1 MVVPKVRKHL
11 SADALF
17 SSLRT
22 SFSDIAEHRQ
32 GTPDIPLA
40 DALMSAFAM
49 FSLKAPS
56 LLAFDKERTEDNLQR
71 VYGIERVPCD
81 TALREILDPVEPE
94 SLRPLFKRVFG
105 TLQRGKALEEMVFV
119 EGHYLLALDGTGYFS
134 SQQIHCASCL
144 ETHRRNGTVTY
155 RHQMLGAAL
164 VHPDQRE
171 VIPLMPE
178 PIIKQDGTEKND
190 CERNAAKRFIT
201 KLRQDHPHLQLIV
214 TEDSLS
220 SNAPH
225 IQWLHDHNLHYIL
238 GVKEGDHPYLFEHV
252 AAAEQAGRITY
263 YDRDDAET
271 GLCHRFRFVSDMP
284 LNEANVDLRVNFLEC
299 WEWDGDQVQHFSWV
313 TDLRVN
319 KGTVYPL
326 MRGGRARWRIEN
338 ETFNTLKNQGYHFE
352 HNYGHGYQH
361 LSVVFAV
368 LMMLAFLVDQVQQL
382 CCPLFQAVW
391 AKLGSK
397 RRLWEKMRALF
408 YDYALESM
416 RHLFEAL
423 LYGLKKSAPIF
434 ASDSSSSLL
443 CPSADHQCVR
453 RPRVV
458 WGRLRLDRTE
468 CLLSTSAL
476 SCS

>member
-1 MVVPKVRKHL
+1 MAMNAPKARKHL

-17 SSLRT
+17 DLLRT
-22 SFSDIAEHRQ
+22 GFAPIADHRP
-32 GTPDIPLA
+32 GKPDISLT

-49 FSLKAPS
+49 FSLKSPS
-56 LLAFDKERTEDNLQR
+56 LLAFDQERTEGNLQR

-81 TALREILDPVEPE
+81 TAMREILDPVEPE
-94 SLRPLFKRVFG
+94 SLRPLFMHVFRA
-105 TLQRGKALEEMVFV
+105 LQRGKALEAMVFV

-134 SQQIHCASCL
+134 SHQIHCDSCL
-144 ETHRRNGTVTY
+144 ETHHRTGTVTY

-164 VHPDQRE
+164 IHPDKRE

-178 PIIKQDGTEKND
+178 PIIKQDGSEKND

-201 KLRQDHPHLQLIV
+201 KLRQDHPHLKVIV

-225 IQWLHDHNLHYIL
+225 IQLLHDHNLHYIL
-238 GVKEGDHPYLFEHV
+238 GVKEGDHAALFEHV
-252 AAAEQAGRITY
+252 AAAEQAGRVTY

-271 GLCHRFRFVSDMP
+271 GLRHRFRFISDMP

-313 TDLRVN
+313 TDLRVT
-319 KGTVYPL
+319 KGTVYQL

-352 HNYGHGYQH
+352 HNFGHGYQH

-368 LMMLAFLVDQVQQL
+368 LMMLAFLVDQVQQM

-397 RRLWEKMRALF
+397 RRLWERMKALF

-423 LYGLKKSAPIF
+423 FYGWKKTAPLLV
-434 ASDSSSSLL
+434 DSS
-443 CPSADHQCVR
+443 
-453 RPRVV
+453 
-458 WGRLRLDRTE
+458 
-468 CLLSTSAL
+468 
-476 SCS
+476 